1 MNRVLLSTAQATE
14 KIFGCRSNW
23 KKLAFSM
30 LQKQQ
35 KKKSLLKLTGHSELK
50 NFTNTVAKTD
60 IDILKI

>member
-23 KKLAFSM
+23 KNLAFSM

-35 KKKSLLKLTGHSELK
+35 KKKTVTE
-50 NFTNTVAKTD
+50 TNWAFGIK
-60 IDILKI
+60 KFYKPGR